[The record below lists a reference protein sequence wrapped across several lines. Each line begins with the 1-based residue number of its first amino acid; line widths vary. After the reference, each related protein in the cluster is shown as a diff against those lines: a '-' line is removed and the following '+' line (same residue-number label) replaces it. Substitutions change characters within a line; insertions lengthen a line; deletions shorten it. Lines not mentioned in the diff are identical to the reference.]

1 MFRSTAE
8 SNYLSTFLSDEDTPL
23 AVSQEL
29 VYVGHQIGTSS
40 FFSTCF
46 PNPPQPIRQVR
57 FKNNFSKT
65 SSVFWHS
72 RPDRNFVLRSEF
84 GERLSYVPEASNV
97 TDCQIILHE

>member
-8 SNYLSTFLSDEDTPL
+8 SNYLSTFLSDEDPPL
-23 AVSQEL
+23 TVYQEL

-72 RPDRNFVLRSEF
+72 RLIATLFFDPNLGSGSPRSQRNPMLRT
-84 GERLSYVPEASNV
+84 V
-97 TDCQIILHE
+97 